1 MKRKAETG
9 ITNYL
14 ETFTFPDIPW
24 QPYPVYSVS
33 GKGNVYNLRE
43 ILYPNGGRSAK
54 KYTRSKQLKI
64 RSTQARMFDML
75 INIGYWEPLP
85 VVREFPIIIQN
96 HLRLPELEGGYFLL
110 DYFFP
115 TLSMAIE
122 LDSDYHK
129 SDKDIVRDEYMKK
142 LGIRTFRIRYLE
154 RPEVQK
160 KQFRD
165 LTAEMRKMT
174 PSEEPRIFSFTDNIR
189 LARGL

>member
-1 MKRKAETG
+1 MKRKAEAG

-75 INIGYWEPLP
+75 INIGYWEPLL

-96 HLRLPELEGGYFLL
+96 HLRLPGLDGGYFLL

-115 TLSMAIE
+115 TLSLAIE

-129 SDKDIVRDEYMKK
+129 DDKDVARDEYMKK

-154 RPEVQK
+154 RPDVQK